1 VVPLEE
7 VRRAHELSETEPA
20 RGKLVLVNKSN
31 QRSPDTVS
39 TDTELR
45 QANIALAER
54 VIKTCG
60 NLRPR
65 DVERDFAE
73 DAVLALPY
81 APAGTPR
88 EIAGRTAIIDYI
100 SLLADYIPQGIFVD
114 HRFDTL
120 AEDPGHVI
128 AWYTASTQLLTT
140 GRDYANTYVTEIE
153 IRDRKVTRYTEYFDP
168 INWLV
173 AQGGEITAP
182 PGG

>member
-1 VVPLEE
+1 MGHECGKVVL
-7 VRRAHELSETEPA
+7 AH
-20 RGKLVLVNKSN
+20 KSN
-31 QRSPDTVS
+31 QRSPNTVT

-120 AEDPGHVI
+120 AKDPGHVI
-128 AWYTASTQLLTT
+128 AWYAASTQLLTT
-140 GRDYANTYVTEIE
+140 GREYANTYVTEIE
-153 IRDRKVTRYTEYFDP
+153 IRDGKVTRYTEYFDP